1 METASLKHFV
11 YICSM
16 HSLSLLSYIVWD
28 PMREIIKGIQ
38 PPVWYSVLF
47 AAGFIFGYQIM
58 VYIFKKEG
66 KNPLNVDTLSVHMIL
81 ATIIGARLGHLLF
94 YEPEKLL
101 ANPLVFFKT
110 WEGGLASHGAAF
122 GILLALFLYSNYFV
136 VAKWSPFKFKFIK
149 QKREGQSY
157 LWIVD
162 RIVITVALAGAFI
175 RFGNFVNSEII
186 GKPTESDYGVVFG
199 RVAEERF
206 EKSSLGFESVEASK
220 GYSDQRL
227 EPGIVPVD
235 LTFIFENNQ
244 ISEAQAAQIIESNVR
259 SILVSDPNIAE
270 HYAQPNAP
278 LDYELGLVDRKMQ
291 AVVHTWGISRHPSQ
305 LYESATCVLL
315 FIILLVIWFRWKE
328 KTPEGLLTGLFLIWI
343 FGLRWFHEIFKENQ
357 VAFEDGMTYNMGQL
371 LSIPL
376 VLIGVFILVRVIVLS
391 KKAKE

>member
-1 METASLKHFV
+1 M
-11 YICSM
+11 
-16 HSLSLLSYIVWD
+16 LSYIVWD

-66 KNPLNVDTLSVHMIL
+66 KDPQNVDTLSVHMIL

-94 YEPEKLL
+94 YEPERFL
-101 ANPLVFFKT
+101 ADPLMFFRT

-122 GILLALFLYSNYFV
+122 GILLALFLYSNYV
-136 VAKWSPFKFKFIK
+136 VTTRKSIWPLKFTKK
-149 QKREGQSY
+149 KRAGQSY

-199 RVAEERF
+199 RVAEEYI
-206 EKSSLGFESVEASK
+206 EEAGIGIESAEASK
-220 GYSDQRL
+220 GSSSERL
-227 EPGIVPVD
+227 APGIVPVD
-235 LTFIFENNQ
+235 LTLTFENRQ
-244 ISEAQAAQIIESNVR
+244 ITEDQARTIVNGEVR
-259 SILVSDPNIAE
+259 RILFNPYVRE
-270 HYAQPNAP
+270 HYAQPNEP
-278 LDYELGLVDRKMQ
+278 LDFEISLVDRKMQ

-305 LYESATCVLL
+305 LYESATCVIL
-315 FIILLVIWFRWKE
+315 FLILLAIWFRWKE

-357 VAFEDGMTYNMGQL
+357 VSFEDDMTYNMGQL

-376 VLIGVFILVRVIVLS
+376 VLVGVIIIIRVIILS
-391 KKAKE
+391 KKAKD